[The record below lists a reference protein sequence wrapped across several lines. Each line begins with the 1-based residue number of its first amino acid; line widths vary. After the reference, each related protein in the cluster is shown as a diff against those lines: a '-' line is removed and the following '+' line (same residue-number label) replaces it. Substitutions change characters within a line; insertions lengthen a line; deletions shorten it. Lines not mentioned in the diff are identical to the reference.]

1 MAAIQNWSSQFW
13 RRKLLLGLSR
23 CWIQYVVDSYLC
35 VGQTFFLLLQHLLI
49 CDIFEK
55 QPWDHLLYSQCQP
68 SWLSH
73 VQLSL
78 QLVQPRWG
86 VGGRPIPIKMKKP
99 QQLFISSFYVSS
111 LHIVSAWTITVS
123 SLGSPSP
130 QHEARQEKTSTVPN
144 STGGPSSWGRYESI
158 VQFLNKAFLTLP
170 PSTLSWATKEGSSCS
185 SNVVEEPH
193 NLQALV
199 WIE

>member
-1 MAAIQNWSSQFW
+1 MCIYYFSGLPLRVTLPGSLVVIEWSIVPFFCCCSIC
-13 RRKLLLGLSR
+13 S
-23 CWIQYVVDSYLC
+23 YVTYLRNNLEIIYY
-35 VGQTFFLLLQHLLI
+35 TAN
-49 CDIFEK
+49 
-55 QPWDHLLYSQCQP
+55 SCQP

-86 VGGRPIPIKMKKP
+86 VGDGLF
-99 QQLFISSFYVSS
+99 QLKWRSHSNSSFPLFMSQRPYSS